1 MGAAA
6 YPTAFRPPPETMP
19 LIAALTGDG
28 AEVRFVGGCVRDF
41 ILGKVAQDIDLTTN
55 ARPERVMALLERAKI
70 RAIPTG
76 IDHGTV
82 TAIIS
87 KKKFEVT
94 TLRRDVDTNGRHAI
108 VQFGTDWAED
118 AARRDFTFNAMSMT
132 PDGTLYDPF
141 NGKEDL
147 LEGRVR
153 FVGDAPQRVREDV
166 LRILRWFRFHAHYG
180 KAHVDEAALSA
191 CKGFAFRLPDLS
203 GERIRRELLLLLKAP
218 NPLPSLKLMIET
230 NVLDAVLGRGYSAN
244 LLKGLCKIERLLRLQ
259 PDSVLRLAALIGNHS
274 TVAPVVVRLF
284 LSNLERN
291 RLDRALA
298 AEPALTPKASQEE
311 QRTTIYKYGARQ
323 LKDRVLL
330 AWSATPTEVTWKEWW
345 HEIETFTP
353 PKFPLKGKDLT
364 ALGIAESP
372 LIGDLLRQVEN
383 WWISEAFAPDRNA
396 CLSQITKI
404 RQNSSRLRRGD

>member
-1 MGAAA
+1 
-6 YPTAFRPPPETMP
+6 MP
-19 LIAALTGDG
+19 LIAALTAGG

-41 ILGKVAQDIDLTTN
+41 ILGKVAQDIDLTTD

-94 TLRRDVDTNGRHAI
+94 TLRRDIDTDGRHAI
-108 VQFGTDWAED
+108 VEFGTDWSED

-191 CKGFAFRLPDLS
+191 CKGFAFRLTDLS

-230 NVLDAVLGRGYSAN
+230 NVLDAVLGRGYSAS
-244 LLKGLCKIERLLRLQ
+244 LLNGLCKIERLLRLQ
-259 PDSVLRLAALIGNHS
+259 PDSILRLAALIGNHS
-274 TVAPVVVRLF
+274 TVAPVVGRLF

-291 RLDRALA
+291 RLDRALS
-298 AEPALTPKASQEE
+298 AEPALTPKVSREE

-330 AWSATPTEVTWKEWW
+330 AWSAAPAEVTWKEWW
-345 HEIETFTP
+345 HELETFTP
-353 PKFPLKGKDLT
+353 PNFPLKGKDLT
-364 ALGIAESP
+364 ALGIEESP

-404 RQNSSRLRRGD
+404 RQNNSRLRRED